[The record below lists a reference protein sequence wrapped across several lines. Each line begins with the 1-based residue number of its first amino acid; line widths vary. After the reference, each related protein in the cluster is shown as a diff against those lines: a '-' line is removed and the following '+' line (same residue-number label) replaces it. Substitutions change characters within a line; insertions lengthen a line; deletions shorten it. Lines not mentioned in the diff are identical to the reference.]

1 MDTAYRDWEKRRREK
16 GRGRARTG
24 RSQAG
29 RGRRGGVSLG
39 PRERRRL
46 VQLAVCLALFL
57 TVYVGKGIFP
67 GQLLALRSQLTA
79 AMGADVD
86 FAAAFNRLG
95 RALSAGEPVGES
107 LEALCLEVFGAG
119 PVEVPAV
126 QAGSTDTLLFQAQLS
141 GLTGAP
147 GAAPAAR
154 LLALV
159 TPEQAQS
166 AREAR
171 DPPAPQASAQ
181 PEVTAQPE
189 VSTQPEAGAQ
199 PEVTAMG
206 YDGPALPAGA
216 SMDRYALHL
225 DETVTPVLGWVSSPF
240 GWREHPVDGEEKF
253 HNGVDLAVNN
263 GTEIGAF
270 ADGVVEYIGD
280 SPEEYGLYLKI
291 DHGGGVS
298 TFYAHCGQLL
308 VGQGEQVRA
317 GQTVALSGD
326 TGNATGPH
334 LHFELKKDGV
344 RLNPVYYIDTR

>member
-1 MDTAYRDWEKRRREK
+1 MDTAYWDWEKRRREK

-24 RSQAG
+24 RSRAD

-57 TVYVGKGIFP
+57 TVYVSKGIFP

-126 QAGSTDTLLFQAQLS
+126 QAGSTDTLLFRAELDW
-141 GLTGAP
+141 LTGAP

-154 LLALV
+154 LLER
-159 TPEQAQS
+159 T
-166 AREAR
+166 
-171 DPPAPQASAQ
+171 APQEADPSQPETSAQ
-181 PEVTAQPE
+181 PQA
-189 VSTQPEAGAQ
+189 STQPEAGAQ

-344 RLNPVYYIDTR
+344 RLNPVYYIDTQ